1 MALNKFQIEY
11 PIRQSVVLH
20 KSWNVCN
27 LASFEKASGEGTV
40 QQTIQF
46 RDETTNIELS
56 LNRFYR
62 T

>member
-1 MALNKFQIEY
+1 MTLNKFQIEY

-46 RDETTNIELS
+46 RDETTNIEL
-56 LNRFYR
+56 
-62 T
+62 

>member
-27 LASFEKASGEGTV
+27 LASFKKASGEGTT
-40 QQTIQF
+40 QQTIPF
-46 RDETTNIELS
+46 RVETEEDVNCLPKS
-56 LNRFYR
+56 
-62 T
+62 